1 MSKTNTRLLL
11 GAAILAVIFVLG
23 VVMPLFAPED
33 PRIWNTQPRN
43 LKPSVDHLLGTT
55 NLGQDTFW
63 LLAWSTRNSLIIGFL
78 VAIAATV
85 IGVLAGMT
93 AGFVGG
99 VVDRVLTLLMDV
111 FIVVP
116 SLPILI
122 LLASMLQGKA
132 SIYLI
137 SGILIIFNWPWP
149 ARQSRSMALSMR
161 EREFVNTAWFSG
173 EQGWKIII
181 REIFP
186 FITAWAFANLINTVL
201 VAIGAESSL
210 AVIGLSSLQES
221 TLGTMIYWALQHQ
234 ALLGRRWW
242 WIGAPVVTIV
252 VMFIGLF
259 LFSTGLSERSAE
271 RRGR

>member
-116 SLPILI
+116 SLILI
-122 LLASMLQGKA
+122 LLAPCCRA
-132 SIYLI
+132 RRRFI
-137 SGILIIFNWPWP
+137 SS
-149 ARQSRSMALSMR
+149 AA
-161 EREFVNTAWFSG
+161 FS
-173 EQGWKIII
+173 
-181 REIFP
+181 
-186 FITAWAFANLINTVL
+186 
-201 VAIGAESSL
+201 S
-210 AVIGLSSLQES
+210 
-221 TLGTMIYWALQHQ
+221 Y
-234 ALLGRRWW
+234 
-242 WIGAPVVTIV
+242 
-252 VMFIGLF
+252 
-259 LFSTGLSERSAE
+259 STGLGLPGS
-271 RRGR
+271 RGRWPSVCVSAVRPHGLVLGRTGLENHHPRYFLSLRHGLSPT